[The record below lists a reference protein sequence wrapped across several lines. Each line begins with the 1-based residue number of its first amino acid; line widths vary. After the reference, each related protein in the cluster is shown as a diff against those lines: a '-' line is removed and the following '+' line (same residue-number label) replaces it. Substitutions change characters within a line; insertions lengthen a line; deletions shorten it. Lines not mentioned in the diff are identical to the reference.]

1 MGFSFPCR
9 RIVVG
14 CDLIVGALVGSAC
27 LTAVRKTNKGGVC
40 ANGMRR
46 SMEYRWILMV
56 VVPPG
61 QAARTSLMLVF
72 EPTCLRTLE

>member
-1 MGFSFPCR
+1 M
-9 RIVVG
+9 VVVVPRG
-14 CDLIVGALVGSAC
+14 GVVSECSLIVRALVG
-27 LTAVRKTNKGGVC
+27 LKTNKGGVC
-40 ANGMRR
+40 ANGTRR